1 MEHEE
6 IVEPSPRAASR
17 EIKTFRTN
25 KWRLVTSVLI
35 LVIIIQIFLQIFLF
49 LDLHSYYLS
58 QRAEL
63 DSEYDSLQNT
73 CESLQISYD
82 VLQSKYY
89 KFLSGYADLRNQI
102 NKRAPQF
109 GSRSVVEDFITP
121 KDAAV
126 EDVVL
131 QITGGWSIISNWT
144 EFCNDAKK
152 MYDWV
157 VDNIGYRRDGLFP
170 MLPSESWGNVEYARD
185 MWQFPNETLSL
196 KEGDCEDMAI
206 LLTSM
211 MLSCGSEKYGKA
223 ECILIAG
230 SLGIHVGVQMLF
242 AGDKLTIFDPA
253 GHYYTQALNG
263 TIDCKEVSTE
273 INNWLNFW
281 EPVAGSDVG
290 VERVFSNST
299 DVEFSSTSE
308 YVSWMFA
315 R

>member
-6 IVEPSPRAASR
+6 IVGQHFRAASR
-17 EIKTFRTN
+17 EIKTPSIN
-25 KWRLVTSVLI
+25 KWHLVTSVLI
-35 LVIIIQIFLQIFLF
+35 LVIIIQIFLFLN
-49 LDLHSYYLS
+49 LHSYYLS
-58 QRAEL
+58 QRAEIE
-63 DSEYDSLQNT
+63 SEYDSLRST

-82 VLQSKYY
+82 VLQSNYY
-89 KFLSGYADLRNQI
+89 HFISGYADLRYQI

-109 GSRSVVEDFITP
+109 GSANVVEDFITP
-121 KDAAV
+121 KDPSV
-126 EDVVL
+126 EDTVL
-131 QITGGWSIISNWT
+131 QVTNGWSTISNWS
-144 EFCNDAKK
+144 EFCDDGKK
-152 MYDWV
+152 MYDWIL
-157 VDNIGYRRDGLFP
+157 DNIRYGRDGLFP
-170 MLPSESWGNVEYARD
+170 VIPPEPSGNIEYVRD

-211 MLSCGSEKYGKA
+211 MLSYGGEKYGKT

-230 SLGIHVGVQMLF
+230 SLGAHVGVQVLF
-242 AGDKLTIFDPA
+242 AGDKLTILDPA
-253 GHYYTQALNG
+253 GHYYTKTLNG
-263 TIDCKEVSTE
+263 NVDSKDISTE
-273 INNWLNFW
+273 INNWLDFW
-281 EPVAGSDVG
+281 KPIAGNDVR